1 MSPAVARKLATTKN
15 QRMTRPCKM
24 EGAIGKTKV
33 VIIVP
38 IALLA
43 SSISWM
49 AMRILL
55 QRNRRTK
62 RMMRV
67 STPTRM
73 PRPSQVFLL

>member
-1 MSPAVARKLATTKN
+1 
-15 QRMTRPCKM
+15 M

-67 STPTRM
+67 STMQERGHLWVNIRIWEGTL
-73 PRPSQVFLL
+73 V